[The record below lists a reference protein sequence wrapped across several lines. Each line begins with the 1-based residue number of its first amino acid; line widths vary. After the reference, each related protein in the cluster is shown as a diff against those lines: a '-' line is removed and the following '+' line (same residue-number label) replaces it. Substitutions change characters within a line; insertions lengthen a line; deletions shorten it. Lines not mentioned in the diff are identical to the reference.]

1 MPPTRLWPSIHGPVP
16 RAPRRTPRTRIAI
29 FSMTTMHK
37 LVLIRHGESTWNLE
51 NRFTGWT
58 DVDLTPTGIEQAKTA
73 GRLLRENHYEFDLAY
88 TSVLKRATRTLWH
101 CLDEMDRTWLP
112 VVHSWRLNERHYGDL
127 QGLNKADMARQYGDA
142 QVLVWR
148 RSYDTPPPPLDP
160 QDPRCERGDIR
171 YAGLAPG
178 QVPLTECLKDTVA
191 RVMPFWNDS
200 VAPAIKAGKRIVI
213 AAHGNSIR
221 ALVKY
226 LDNIGDDAIVGV
238 NIPNGIPLVYELD
251 ADLKPIRS
259 YYLGDAEAAAK
270 AAAAVANQGKA

>member
-1 MPPTRLWPSIHGPVP
+1 MY
-16 RAPRRTPRTRIAI
+16 
-29 FSMTTMHK
+29 K

-58 DVDLTPTGIEQAKTA
+58 DVELTPTGVEQAKQS
-73 GRLLRENHYEFDLAY
+73 GRLLKEAGYEFDLAY
-88 TSVLKRATRTLWH
+88 TSVLKRAVWTLWH
-101 CLDEMDRTWLP
+101 CLDQMDRTWLP
-112 VVHSWRLNERHYGDL
+112 VVHSWRLNERHYGAL
-127 QGLNKADMARQYGDA
+127 QGLNKADMAKQYGDA

-148 RSYDTPPPPLDP
+148 RSYDTPPPALAED
-160 QDPRCERGDIR
+160 DPRSERSDPR
-171 YAGLAPG
+171 YARLEPG

-191 RVMPFWNDS
+191 RVLPFWQDS
-200 VAPAIKAGKRIVI
+200 VAPAVRAGKRIVI

-226 LDNIGDDAIVGV
+226 LDGISDDDIVSL

-251 ADLKPIRS
+251 ADLRPIRH

>member
-1 MPPTRLWPSIHGPVP
+1 MQATAKHR
-16 RAPRRTPRTRIAI
+16 
-29 FSMTTMHK
+29 

-58 DVDLTPTGIEQAKTA
+58 DVPLTATGVAQAREA
-73 GRLLRENHYEFDLAY
+73 GRLLKAEGLEFDLAY
-88 TSVLKRATRTLWH
+88 TSVLQRAVWTLWH
-101 CLDEMDRTWLP
+101 ALDTMERTWLP
-112 VVHSWRLNERHYGDL
+112 VQHDWRLNERHYGAL

-148 RSYDTPPPPLDP
+148 RSYDTPPPALEPTDA
-160 QDPRCERGDIR
+160 RSERGDLR
-171 YAGLAPG
+171 YARLEPG

-191 RVMPFWNDS
+191 RVLPCWNERI
-200 VAPAIKAGKRIVI
+200 APAIASGQRVLI

-226 LDNIGDDAIVGV
+226 LDGIGDDAIVGV

-251 ADLKPIRS
+251 ANLKPISSR
-259 YYLGDAEAAAK
+259 YLGDPAAAAK
-270 AAAAVANQGKA
+270 AAAAVAAQGQRA